1 MEHADA
7 QNLAKPPFMCICC
20 KLENWR
26 DLRALSGKFLRQK
39 SCFLWLWRLMAN
51 TILNFHF
58 NYLHTSLISKANL
71 SRTEW
76 LLLRESGLASALS
89 RNSLNRFERIK
100 NSYFMFLKIW
110 KCVIVG
116 QLRRQPLLEEDRSDV
131 LHFQDKPHCTGL
143 NLSLRLVY
151 LPLRIL

>member
-1 MEHADA
+1 MS
-7 QNLAKPPFMCICC
+7 NPFHICRIQLQKKKSGIKKC
-20 KLENWR
+20 LEICAIKGAGGR
-26 DLRALSGKFLRQK
+26 
-39 SCFLWLWRLMAN
+39 RLMAN